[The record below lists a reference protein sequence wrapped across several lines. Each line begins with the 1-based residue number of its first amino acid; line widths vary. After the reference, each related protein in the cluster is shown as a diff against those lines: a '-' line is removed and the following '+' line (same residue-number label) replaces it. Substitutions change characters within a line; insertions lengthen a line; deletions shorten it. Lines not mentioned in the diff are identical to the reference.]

1 MSSLTAEASA
11 KAHATR
17 RFLRVVCCPA
27 TARAPGGPAGPL
39 LPSRAVTPLLVV
51 AAGIVAIGVGTL
63 LLRSYGPRV
72 RVGRLLAVTPAV
84 DLDRAA
90 ALAAAGERRYVR
102 IAGRLD
108 ADDAFLDENARPLVF
123 RRRRL
128 EARLGGRWQVIDE
141 AREAVSFRVRH
152 DLDEVDIDADVLDV
166 GLVTVARESA
176 GSAGEVAERLP
187 RALPAA
193 TPVRLRVEQLSSV
206 EHAIALGVPVAGA
219 AGRTILTAGTGRP
232 LVVCTVEPAEA
243 MRVLA
248 DGRRARPVAAAA
260 ALAGGMAL
268 LAVGLGWALLTG
280 GL

>member
-1 MSSLTAEASA
+1 MSSLTAEVSA
-11 KAHATR
+11 EAHATR
-17 RFLRVVCCPA
+17 RFLRVACCPA
-27 TARAPGGPAGPL
+27 TAKSGGPLDPL
-39 LPSRAVTPLLVV
+39 LPSPAVTPLVVV

-84 DLDRAA
+84 DLGRAA
-90 ALAAAGERRYVR
+90 ELAAAGERRYVR
-102 IAGRLD
+102 IDGRLD

-152 DLDEVDIDADVLDV
+152 DLAEVDIDADALDV
-166 GLVTVARESA
+166 GLVTVPRESE
-176 GSAGEVAERLP
+176 GSAGEVPERLP

-206 EHAIALGVPVAGA
+206 EHAIALGVPVAGT
-219 AGRTILTAGTGRP
+219 AGRTLLTAGTGRP
-232 LVVCTVEPAEA
+232 LVVCTLEPAEA

-248 DGRRARPVAAAA
+248 EGRRARPVAAAA
-260 ALAGGMAL
+260 ALAGGLTL
-268 LAVGLGWALLTG
+268 LAVGIGWALLVG
-280 GL
+280 AG